1 MIALGAHVR
10 VAGGR
15 HLAGLAVVRDDAVV
29 DHFSAAAPTG
39 DEATSLS
46 ELYSR
51 AHDMI
56 GHHEP
61 DLVVLLASEARDRA
75 DLTVARRAEGAIL
88 AAAGL
93 QARPLRVFKT
103 GSALRRPA
111 SLAGR
116 GTNKETIPAI
126 AERLTGLVSPGDE
139 IAYAAAA
146 AFAGLQSVT

>member
-1 MIALGAHVR
+1 MIALGAHAR
-10 VAGGR
+10 VVGGR
-15 HLAGLAVVRDDAVV
+15 HVVGLAVLSDTAIV
-29 DHFSAAAPTG
+29 DRFSAAAPSD

-93 QARPLRVFKT
+93 QARPLRVFNT
-103 GSALRRPA
+103 GSALRRPTG
-111 SLAGR
+111 LPGR
-116 GTNKETIPAI
+116 GTNKQTITAI
-126 AERLTGLVSPGDE
+126 AERLTGLASPTDE